1 MSPLIRAFV
10 LVGVS
15 SIGLVVSVDALAM
28 RCGHKLV
35 RIGDHKADVL
45 SKCGEPDG
53 VEERTAVRGTRF
65 RHPYGALEIDQFEEV
80 VIEEWTYNFGR
91 RKFQQLLEFEN
102 GELKNIQD
110 LGYGY

>member
-1 MSPLIRAFV
+1 MRALV
-10 LVGVS
+10 LLGILS
-15 SIGLVVSVDALAM
+15 MGLVVPGEVLAM

-35 RIGDHKADVL
+35 RVGDHKTDVL
-45 SKCGEPDG
+45 AKCGEPDD
-53 VEERTAVRGTRF
+53 VEERTAVRGTRL

-80 VIEEWTYNFGR
+80 VIEEWTYNFGS

-102 GELKNIQD
+102 GELKNIQE